1 MADSYLD
8 VINAQTELSF
18 VPPQNFYMA
27 VEKLPSTS
35 FMLQRIQI
43 PVLSGDE
50 MPMSTAM
57 NPGHTMMPGTG
68 MEYSVLSA
76 DFILDKHFKNY
87 KEVLQWFK
95 NNYAPDDKALQ
106 AVSWS
111 DQMSNITVIGTD
123 SGNTPVCHW
132 NFIDCFPISMDGPM
146 FDATMPDVEYLTS
159 NVTFRFKYF
168 TFSTYT
174 NGTDNH
180 DDI

>member
-50 MPMSTAM
+50 IVQSTPM
-57 NPGHTMMPGTG
+57 NPGRTMIPGNSL
-68 MEYSVLSA
+68 EYSVLSA

-87 KEVLQWFK
+87 KEVLTWFK

-106 AVSWS
+106 AVDWA
-111 DQMSNITVIGTD
+111 DQTSNITVIGTD
-123 SGNTPVCHW
+123 SANVPVCHW
-132 NFIDCFPISMDGPM
+132 NFVDCFPISMDGPM

-168 TFSTYT
+168 TFDTYT
-174 NGTDNH
+174 EGAQDFNT
-180 DDI
+180 I